1 MQGNGICLW
10 NAFGEYACSKTP
22 GASQGAP
29 GSQVSHEQFGA
40 AGGAGAGA
48 GAGGPMGY
56 SSTFSSPAPLGVVDM
71 FSADSG
77 SLAGSLAG
85 SLGLGPK
92 FPPLGGAAAAGS
104 NVEGFCGCSGGH
116 GQAE

>member
-10 NAFGEYACSKTP
+10 NAFGEYACSKP
-22 GASQGAP
+22 SGATKVVGAASAP
-29 GSQVSHEQFGA
+29 ASQVSHEQFA
-40 AGGAGAGA
+40 A
-48 GAGGPMGY
+48 GPMGY
-56 SSTFSSPAPLGVVDM
+56 SSVFSSPAPLGAVDM

-92 FPPLGGAAAAGS
+92 SPPLGGAAAAAS